1 MKIIAY
7 GIRDDELP
15 YVQEW
20 EKNNHIEIK
29 TVSELLDEETV
40 ELATNYD
47 VIVAYQQKDYTAG
60 LIKKIHDLAINY
72 LSIRNTGVDNVDG
85 DAVNKYGLIVTNVPS
100 YSPSAVA
107 ELSVAKLL
115 ELFRKT
121 PQFNH
126 KMQNNDFTWEPDIS
140 KEIRTQTIGVIGT
153 GRIGQTA
160 IRIFKAFGA
169 KIIGYD
175 IYQNPALKE
184 EGIYVDS
191 LDELY
196 AKSTVITIHS
206 PATEDNYHLLDDAAF
221 NKMQNGVHILNMARG
236 TLIDTDAL
244 IRALDSGK
252 VAGAALD
259 TLENETDYFNEK
271 LTTSQ
276 VNGTFK
282 NLLQRENVLITPH
295 TAFYTEPAVRNMV
308 IGALDASKDLI
319 ETGHSDKEV
328 TFK

>member
-7 GIRDDELP
+7 GIREDELP
-15 YVQEW
+15 YVKEW
-20 EKNNHIEIK
+20 ENDNQIKIE
-29 TVSELLDEETV
+29 TVPDLLDEKTV
-40 ELATNYD
+40 QLAANHD
-47 VIVAYQQKDYTAG
+47 AIVAYQQKDYTPE
-60 LIKKIHDLAINY
+60 LIKKIRDLNIKY

-85 DAVNKYGLIVTNVPS
+85 DAVNQYGLIVTNVPS

-107 ELSVAKLL
+107 ELSIAKLL

-121 PQFNH
+121 PQFNR
-126 KMQNNDFTWEPDIS
+126 KMKNNDFTWEPDIS

-160 IRIFKAFGA
+160 IKIFKAFGA
-169 KIIGYD
+169 KVIGYD
-175 IYQNPALKE
+175 IYQNPTLKE
-184 EGIYVDS
+184 EGIYVDT
-191 LDELY
+191 LEELY

-206 PATEDNYHLLDDAAF
+206 PATEDNYHLLDDEAF
-221 NKMQNGVHILNMARG
+221 NKMQDGVHILNMARG

-259 TLENETDYFNEK
+259 TLENETDYFNRK
-271 LTTSQ
+271 LKESQ

-308 IGALDASKDLI
+308 IDALNASKDLI

-328 TFK
+328 EFK

>member
-7 GIRDDELP
+7 GIREDELQ
-15 YVQEW
+15 YVKEW
-20 EKNNHIEIK
+20 EKDNQIK
-29 TVSELLDEETV
+29 IKIVADLLDEETV
-40 ELATNYD
+40 QLATNYD
-47 VIVAYQQKDYTAG
+47 AIVAYQQKDYTAE
-60 LIKKIHDLAINY
+60 LIKKIHDLNIKY
-72 LSIRNTGVDNVDG
+72 LSIRNTGVDNVNG
-85 DAVNKYGLIVTNVPS
+85 DAVNQYGLIVTNVPS

-121 PQFNH
+121 PQFSR

-160 IRIFKAFGA
+160 IKIFKAFGA
-169 KIIGYD
+169 NIIGYD

-196 AKSTVITIHS
+196 SKSTVITIHS
-206 PATEDNYHLLDDAAF
+206 PATEDNYHLLNDDAF
-221 NKMQNGVHILNMARG
+221 SKMQDGVHILNMARG

-259 TLENETDYFNEK
+259 TLENETKYFNEK
-271 LTTSQ
+271 LTESQ
-276 VNGTFK
+276 VDGTFK

-308 IGALDASKDLI
+308 IDALNASKDLI